1 METNVALEAI
11 ARQNVNL
18 VGVPGELSL
27 TAIWLSANLT
37 YYLAYQQ
44 AAAQGVSIFVSFG
57 DENAMSA
64 DNGNVAQH
72 GIGVSGFTSTP
83 YNVSV
88 ERAAV

>member
-1 METNVALEAI
+1 
-11 ARQNVNL
+11 
-18 VGVPGELSL
+18 
-27 TAIWLSANLT
+27 
-37 YYLAYQQ
+37 
-44 AAAQGVSIFVSFG
+44 
-57 DENAMSA
+57 MSA